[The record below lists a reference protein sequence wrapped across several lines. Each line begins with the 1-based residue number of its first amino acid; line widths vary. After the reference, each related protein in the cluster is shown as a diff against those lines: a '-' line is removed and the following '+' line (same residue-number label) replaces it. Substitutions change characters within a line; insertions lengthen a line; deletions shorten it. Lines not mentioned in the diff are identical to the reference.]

1 MNWDRD
7 VWIATIGLFVAGILV
22 GTCNTVGV
30 IYLTKHVRIDVQW
43 YEEKL
48 P

>member
-1 MNWDRD
+1 MNWSRD
-7 VWIATIGLFVAGILV
+7 VWIATIGILVVGILV

-30 IYLTKHVRIDVQW
+30 IYLTDHVRIDIQV
-43 YEEKL
+43 YDEKL